1 MYNVLVTNDDGIDA
15 AGMRQLIFTL
25 SLTTQGYVFA
35 PKEQQSA
42 KSQAMSAQGQL
53 SVEPRSIRGAEE
65 AYAGGGTPVDCVKF
79 GLQTMTEKGV
89 SIDYVI
95 SGINMGLNLGGGYP
109 LFRHRRGGDGR
120 GDFRRPGHRP
130 VGGTLSAGSL

>member
-15 AGMRQLIFTL
+15 AGIRQLIFTL
-25 SLTTQGYVFA
+25 SLTTQVYVFA

-53 SVEPRSIRGAEE
+53 SVESRSIRGAEE
-65 AYAGGGTPVDCVKF
+65 AYAVGGTPVDCVKF
-79 GLQTMTEKGV
+79 GLQTMAEKGV

-95 SGINMGLNLGGGYP
+95 SGINMGLNLGADIHYSGTVGAAMEGAISGV
-109 LFRHRRGGDGR
+109 RGIA
-120 GDFRRPGHRP
+120 
-130 VGGTLSAGSL
+130 LSVEHYQPDYY

>member
-15 AGMRQLIFTL
+15 AGIRQLIFTL
-25 SLTTQGYVFA
+25 SLTTQVYVLA

-53 SVEPRSIRGAEE
+53 SVESRSIRGDEE
-65 AYAGGGTPVDCVKF
+65 AYAVCGTPVECVKL
-79 GLQTMTEKGV
+79 GLQKMAEKGV

-95 SGINMGLNLGGGYP
+95 S
-109 LFRHRRGGDGR
+109 
-120 GDFRRPGHRP
+120 
-130 VGGTLSAGSL
+130 